1 MFVVDTVFFIKRKLS
16 CGNIGIC
23 KGSGRGKCTDAD
35 SSYICKIQRNTF
47 FCPVIC
53 PGIVCQRDDLEI
65 ITIFCLTVG
74 KFIFQNNS
82 VIISGLSWKVSQFS
96 DIRLLIQ
103 KNGVGIVFIAGNICF
118 CAVSIIAVPY
128 SIFFSVNGQRSLF
141 SRMFTV
147 STSF

>member
-1 MFVVDTVFFIKRKLS
+1 MRILLTFVRSRKTL
-16 CGNIGIC
+16 
-23 KGSGRGKCTDAD
+23 
-35 SSYICKIQRNTF
+35 F

-103 KNGVGIVFIAGNICF
+103 KNGVGIVLLPAISAF
-118 CAVSIIAVPY
+118 VP
-128 SIFFSVNGQRSLF
+128 FP
-141 SRMFTV
+141 
-147 STSF
+147 